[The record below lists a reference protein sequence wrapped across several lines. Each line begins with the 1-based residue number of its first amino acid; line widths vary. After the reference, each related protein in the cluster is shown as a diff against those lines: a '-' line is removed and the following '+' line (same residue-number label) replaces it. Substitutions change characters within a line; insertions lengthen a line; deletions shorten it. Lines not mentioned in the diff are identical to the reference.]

1 MEKLCF
7 QAADIALPD
16 FQKVDGGRWAV
27 IACDQFT
34 SEPAYWEGA
43 ESLVG
48 DAPSTLR
55 LVLPEVYLKETN
67 ARLPVINKTMEE
79 YEKDVLSVYPDS
91 MIFVERVQ
99 DDGACRRGIVGCV
112 DLMAYDY
119 KKGAVSPI
127 RATEGTVLE
136 RIPPRVAIRRNASL
150 ELPHVMLLIDDPE
163 KTVIE
168 PLEARKGSFQ
178 PAYDFDLMLG
188 GGHIS
193 GYFLPKDVQKSVE
206 NALSALVTP
215 EKMEERYG
223 DKNLPALLFAV
234 GDGNHSLASAKAM
247 FEEIREKIGDEAARN
262 HPARYALCELVNLH
276 DEALKFE
283 PIFRVVFGVS
293 TEKLLSDLR
302 RYAEKLS
309 GDEDAQ
315 EFTAVYMGKTE
326 KMSFPHPVMQLT
338 VGTLQAFLDEYV
350 KENAGVT
357 VDYIHDESSV
367 YALTQKE
374 NATGFLFSGIQ
385 KNQLF
390 KTVIYDGVLPRKTFS
405 MGNARGK
412 RYYLECR
419 KIKNK

>member
-7 QAADIALPD
+7 QAADICLPD
-16 FQKVDGGRWAV
+16 FKRVDGKKWAV

-34 SEPAYWEGA
+34 SEPLYWENA
-43 ESLVG
+43 EKEVG
-48 DAPSTLR
+48 DTPSTLR
-55 LVLPEVYLKETN
+55 LILPEVYLKESET
-67 ARLPVINKTMEE
+67 RLPVINETMQV
-79 YEKDVLSVYPDS
+79 YEKQVLSVYPDS

-99 DDGACRRGIVGCV
+99 DDGEVRRGIVGCV
-112 DLMAYDY
+112 DLYAYDY
-119 KKGAVSPI
+119 KRGAVSPI

-136 RIPPRVAIRRNASL
+136 RIPPRVAIRRHASL

-168 PLEARKGSFQ
+168 PVIEGKAGFS

-193 GYFLPKDVQKSVE
+193 GYFLPKDVQTAVE
-206 NALSALVTP
+206 NALAALVTP

-223 DKNLPALLFAV
+223 DRNLPALLFAV

-247 FEEIREKIGDEAARN
+247 FDEIRERIGDEAAKN

-276 DEALKFE
+276 DAALKFE
-283 PIFRVVFGVS
+283 PIYRVVFGVP
-293 TEKLLSDLR
+293 TETLLSDLKD
-302 RYAEKLS
+302 YAASLS
-309 GDEDAQ
+309 GSEAAQ
-315 EFTAVYMGKTE
+315 PFTVTYRGKE
-326 KMSFPHPVMQLT
+326 EQMLFPHPVMQLT

-350 KENAGVT
+350 KKHPEVT

-367 YALTQKE
+367 YDLTQAE

-385 KNQLF
+385 KSQLF

-405 MGNARGK
+405 MGHARGK

-419 KIKNK
+419 KIKK